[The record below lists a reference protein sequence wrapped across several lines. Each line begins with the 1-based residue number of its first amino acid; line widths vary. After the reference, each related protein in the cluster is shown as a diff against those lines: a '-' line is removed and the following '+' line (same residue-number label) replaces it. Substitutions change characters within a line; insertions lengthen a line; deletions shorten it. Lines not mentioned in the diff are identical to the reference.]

1 MHIKESYKKIIK
13 DIVEKNKYYAGNE
26 YLFNEFCDE
35 IYQKTYLILN
45 TKDNEDELKQYLNG
59 TIDKIMIDV
68 LKKHQNLSY
77 SKHAILNSQ
86 SEIVSLKKMM
96 STGTID
102 KVGFVKDMQ
111 TAQKENDPYSDIV
124 DPVVYLTEK
133 DFNKKAI
140 QSIIN
145 TVYEIHEQMPHCYY
159 FQIFYY
165 KYFQRLKQA
174 QIAQKLGITQA
185 ELSKRLLELIETMK
199 GYGIR
204 F

>member
-1 MHIKESYKKIIK
+1 LYIKENYKKIIK
-13 DIVEKNKYYAGNE
+13 DIIENNKYYIGNE

-35 IYQKTYLILN
+35 IYQRTYLILS
-45 TKDNEDELKQYLNG
+45 TKNNEEDLKQYLKE
-59 TIDKIMIDV
+59 TIDKIMLNV
-68 LKKHQNLSY
+68 LKKHQSPAYPKQSNST
-77 SKHAILNSQ
+77 SK
-86 SEIVSLKKMM
+86 SEIISLKKMM

-102 KVGFVKDMQ
+102 KINLRKDMQ
-111 TAQKENDPYSDIV
+111 SSQQENNPYSEIV

-133 DFNKKAI
+133 DLNKKAI